1 MKISRSRFYK
11 PWILFATILAIFGIL
26 ILFYIVMTKYLTWKS
41 NEIQESFL
49 DSSPK
54 YNSNIG
60 IVSMIKEPKNIDTW
74 LEKHRTLGIKH
85 FYIRLEETPD
95 LEDYLESQPDVTV
108 KVGNSTGVNEY
119 DEIQTRQN
127 RWVNQA
133 FELAKLDGNNIQW
146 LIHIDCDEI
155 LKGDLKK
162 VQDLPEDVRTFWI
175 QNIEAKFDKIP
186 GKEDNCFNASKF
198 AKCGTKNSGCVSY
211 ANGKSG
217 GRVAS
222 DVSCFGP
229 HRMKSE
235 IESNESIKLDDLE
248 VEHYE
253 SCDFDIYK
261 QKFKNLSVQ
270 DKENKIPFSYYN
282 ESIKAAK
289 EDDDN
294 KLQEIYQKYRVEV

>member
-1 MKISRSRFYK
+1 MKNSRSYFYK
-11 PWILFATILAIFGIL
+11 SWIFLATILAMAAICFIFYKI
-26 ILFYIVMTKYLTWKS
+26 ITKYLLWKS
-41 NEIQESFL
+41 NEIKESFL
-49 DSSPK
+49 DTLPSN
-54 YNSNIG
+54 NSNIG
-60 IVSMIKEPKNIDTW
+60 IVSMMKQPKNIDTW
-74 LEKHRTLGIKH
+74 LNKHRTLGIKH

-95 LEDYLESQPDVTV
+95 LEEYLESQPDVTV
-108 KVGNSTGVNEY
+108 KVGKSTGINEY

-127 RWVNQA
+127 KWVNQA
-133 FELAKLDGNNIQW
+133 FELAKLDGNDINW

-155 LKGDLKK
+155 LNGDLKK
-162 VQDLPEDVRTFWI
+162 VQELPEDVRTFWV
-175 QNIEAKFDKIP
+175 QNIEAKFDKVP
-186 GKEDNCFNASKF
+186 EKEDSCFQASKF

-229 HRMKSE
+229 HRMKSTLE
-235 IESNESIKLDDLE
+235 KESTKLEDIE

-253 SCDFDIYK
+253 SCDFNIYK

-270 DKENKIPFSYYN
+270 DKKNNIPFTYYN
-282 ESIKAAK
+282 ESIDAAL

-294 KLQEIYQKYRVEV
+294 KLRSIYMKYRVES

>member
-41 NEIQESFL
+41 NEIQENFL

-95 LEDYLESQPDVTV
+95 LEDYLESQPDVTLQ
-108 KVGNSTGVNEY
+108 VGNSTGVNEY
-119 DEIQTRQN
+119 DEKQRRQYK
-127 RWVNQA
+127 WVNQS
-133 FELAKLDGNNIQW
+133 FELAKLDGNNVQW
-146 LIHIDCDEI
+146 LIHIDGDEI
-155 LKGDLKK
+155 LRGDLKK

-198 AKCGTKNSGCVSY
+198 AKCGTKDSGCVSY

-222 DVSCFGP
+222 DVSCFGC
-229 HRMKSE
+229 HRMKSKLE
-235 IESNESIKLDDLE
+235 KNESIKLEGLE

-261 QKFKNLSVQ
+261 QKFKGLSVQ
-270 DKENKIPFSYYN
+270 DKENKIPFSYYT

-289 EDDDN
+289 EDDDH

>member
-1 MKISRSRFYK
+1 
-11 PWILFATILAIFGIL
+11 
-26 ILFYIVMTKYLTWKS
+26 MTKYMLWKS
-41 NEIQESFL
+41 NKIQENFL
-49 DSSPK
+49 DSFPK
-54 YNSNIG
+54 SDSNVG
-60 IVSMIKEPKNIDTW
+60 IVSMMKQPKNIETW
-74 LEKHRTLGIKH
+74 LNKHRTLGIKH
-85 FYIRLEETPD
+85 FYIRLEETPE
-95 LEDYLESQPDVTV
+95 LEEYLESQDDVTV
-108 KVGNSTGVNEY
+108 KMGHSNGVNEY

-127 RWVNQA
+127 KWVDQA

-162 VQDLPEDVRTFWI
+162 LQDLPPEIRTFWI

-186 GKEDNCFNASKF
+186 EKEDNCFQASKF

-229 HRMKSE
+229 HRMKSKLE
-235 IESNESIKLDDLE
+235 KNESVKLDDLE

-270 DKENKIPFSYYN
+270 DKETNIPFSYYN
-282 ESIKAAK
+282 ESIEAAK
-289 EDDDN
+289 NDDDN
-294 KLQEIYQKYRVEV
+294 KLKEIYKKYRVEL

>member
-41 NEIQESFL
+41 NEIQENFL

-95 LEDYLESQPDVTV
+95 LEDYLESQPDVTLQ
-108 KVGNSTGVNEY
+108 VGNSTGVNEY
-119 DEIQTRQN
+119 DEKQRRQYK
-127 RWVNQA
+127 WVNQS
-133 FELAKLDGNNIQW
+133 FELAKLDGNDVQW
-146 LIHIDCDEI
+146 LIHIDGDEI
-155 LKGDLKK
+155 LRGDLKK

-198 AKCGTKNSGCVSY
+198 AKCGTKDSGCVSY

-222 DVSCFGP
+222 DVSCFGC
-229 HRMKSE
+229 HRMKSKLE
-235 IESNESIKLDDLE
+235 KNESIKLEGLE

-261 QKFKNLSVQ
+261 QKFKGLSVQ
-270 DKENKIPFSYYN
+270 DKENKIPFSYYT

-294 KLQEIYQKYRVEV
+294 KLQEIYRKYRVE